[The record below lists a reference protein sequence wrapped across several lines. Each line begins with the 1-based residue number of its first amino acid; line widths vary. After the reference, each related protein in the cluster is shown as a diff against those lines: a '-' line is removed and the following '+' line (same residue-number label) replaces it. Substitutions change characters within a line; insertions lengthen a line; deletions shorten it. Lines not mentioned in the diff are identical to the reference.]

1 MLKSGCF
8 YLKMPYGGIK
18 NVVKMKKKCY
28 LCIIKQE
35 ESNMDVKKVLFIS
48 QEIAPYVPERRLS
61 QIGRILPQGLKEL
74 GAEERTFMPKY
85 DMIAERSNQLHE
97 MIRLSGMNV
106 IIDDTD
112 HPLIIKVA
120 TLQQAHFQV
129 YFIYNEDYFA
139 SSRID
144 ELEMNCSPEDND
156 ERSMFFVRAVI
167 ESIRK
172 MRWVPDI
179 IQCTGWI
186 SALAPV
192 YIRTLYGDDPSF
204 RDAKIVTALFDE
216 QNVGPLDARLSEK
229 MHQDGIPKSALK
241 PIAGKELSYDELMA
255 YSLKYSDAIIQCEAD
270 VSEHVL
276 EAAAA
281 LPRLE
286 FVDDD
291 DVNKV
296 AAFYDS
302 LRG

>member
-1 MLKSGCF
+1 
-8 YLKMPYGGIK
+8 
-18 NVVKMKKKCY
+18 
-28 LCIIKQE
+28 
-35 ESNMDVKKVLFIS
+35 MDVKKVLFIS

-61 QIGRILPQGLKEL
+61 QIGRIFPQGIKEH
-74 GAEERTFMPKY
+74 GIEERTFMPKY
-85 DMIAERSNQLHE
+85 GMIAERSNQLHE

-139 SSRID
+139 SNRID
-144 ELEMNCSPEDND
+144 ELEMNCSPGDND

-192 YIRTLYGDDPSF
+192 YIRTIYGDDPSF
-204 RDAKIVTALFDE
+204 RDAKIVTALFNE
-216 QNVGPLDARLSEK
+216 EGVLPLDARLSEK
-229 MHQDGIPKSALK
+229 MHMDGVPKNALK
-241 PIAGKELSYDELMA
+241 PIAGKELTYQDLMA
-255 YSLKYSDAIIQCEAD
+255 YSLKYSDAVIECESGID
-270 VSEHVL
+270 ERVL
-276 EAAAA
+276 EAASA
-281 LPRLE
+281 LPKLQ
-286 FVDDD
+286 FIDDD

-296 AAFYDS
+296 TEFYAS
-302 LRG
+302 LDA

>member
-1 MLKSGCF
+1 MTDKWGE
-8 YLKMPYGGIK
+8 KRA
-18 NVVKMKKKCY
+18 KMKKNCY
-28 LCIIKQE
+28 LCIKSTRE
-35 ESNMDVKKVLFIS
+35 NKMDVKKVLFIS

-61 QIGRILPQGLKEL
+61 QIGRLLPQGIKEQ
-74 GAEERTFMPKY
+74 GIEERTFMPKY
-85 DMIAERSNQLHE
+85 GMIAERSNQLHE

-139 SSRID
+139 SNRID
-144 ELEMNCSPEDND
+144 ELEMNCSIGDND

-204 RDAKIVTALFDE
+204 RDAKIVTSLFNE
-216 QNVGPLDARLSEK
+216 QLPGPLDERLSEK
-229 MHQDGIPKSALK
+229 MRQDGIPKSALK
-241 PIAGKELSYDELMA
+241 PIAGKELNYDELMS
-255 YSLKYSDAIIQCEAD
+255 YSLKYSDAIIKCEAD
-270 VSEHVL
+270 VSPAVL
-276 EAAAA
+276 EAAST
-281 LPRLE
+281 LPALE
-286 FVDDD
+286 FADDD
-291 DVNKV
+291 DVTKV
-296 AAFYDS
+296 TQFYSS
-302 LRG
+302 LFD

>member
-1 MLKSGCF
+1 
-8 YLKMPYGGIK
+8 
-18 NVVKMKKKCY
+18 
-28 LCIIKQE
+28 
-35 ESNMDVKKVLFIS
+35 MDVKKVLFIS
-48 QEIAPYVPERRLS
+48 QEIEPYVPARRLS
-61 QIGRILPQGLKEL
+61 QIGRLLPQGIKEQ
-74 GAEERTFMPKY
+74 GIEERTFMPKY
-85 DMIAERSNQLHE
+85 GMIAERSNQLHE

-139 SSRID
+139 SNRID

-204 RDAKIVTALFDE
+204 RDAKIVTALFNEDIAA
-216 QNVGPLDARLSEK
+216 PLNARLGEK
-229 MHQDGIPKSALK
+229 MHMDGIPKTALK
-241 PIAGKELSYDELMA
+241 PINGKQLTYDELMA
-255 YSLKYSDAIIQCEAD
+255 YSLKYSDAVIECEEG
-270 VSEHVL
+270 VSEAVL
-276 EAAAA
+276 AAAA
-281 LPRLE
+281 DMPRLQ
-286 FVDDD
+286 FIGDD

-296 AAFYDS
+296 KDFYAS
-302 LRG
+302 L

>member
-1 MLKSGCF
+1 
-8 YLKMPYGGIK
+8 
-18 NVVKMKKKCY
+18 
-28 LCIIKQE
+28 
-35 ESNMDVKKVLFIS
+35 MDVKKILFIS
-48 QEIAPYVPERRLS
+48 QEISPYVPERRLS
-61 QIGRILPQGLKEL
+61 QIGRILPQGMKEQ
-74 GAEERTFMPKY
+74 GIEERTFMPKY
-85 DMIAERSNQLHE
+85 GMIAERSNQLHE

-144 ELEMNCSPEDND
+144 DMEMNCSPHDND

-192 YIRTLYGDDPSF
+192 YIRAMYGDDPSF
-204 RDAKIVTALFDE
+204 RDAKIVTALFNE
-216 QNVGPLDARLSEK
+216 SISAPLDARLSEK
-229 MHQDGIPKSALK
+229 MHQDGIPKNALK
-241 PIAGKELSYDELMA
+241 PIAGKELTYEELMA
-255 YSLKYSDAIIQCEAD
+255 YSLKYADAVIECEEG
-270 VSEHVL
+270 VNQQVL
-276 EAAAA
+276 EAAGT
-281 LPRLE
+281 LPRMQ
-286 FVDDD
+286 FFNDD
-291 DVNKV
+291 DVLKV
-296 AAFYDS
+296 KDFYAS
-302 LRG
+302 LFD

>member
-1 MLKSGCF
+1 
-8 YLKMPYGGIK
+8 
-18 NVVKMKKKCY
+18 
-28 LCIIKQE
+28 
-35 ESNMDVKKVLFIS
+35 MDVKKVLFIS

-61 QIGRILPQGLKEL
+61 QIGRILPQGLKEQ

-85 DMIAERSNQLHE
+85 GMIAERSNQLHE

-129 YFIYNEDYFA
+129 YFIYKEDYFA
-139 SSRID
+139 SSRND
-144 ELEMNCSPEDND
+144 ELQMNCSPDDND
-156 ERSMFFVRAVI
+156 ERSMFFVRAII

-192 YIRTLYGDDPSF
+192 YIRTKYGDDPSF
-204 RDAKIVTALFDE
+204 RDAKIVTALFNE
-216 QNVGPLDARLSEK
+216 QIPSPLDARLSEK

-241 PIAGKELSYDELMA
+241 PIAGKSLTYDELMA
-255 YSLKYSDAIIQCEAD
+255 YSLKYADAVIECEAG
-270 VSEHVL
+270 VSEKVL

-281 LPRLE
+281 LPKLD
-286 FVDDD
+286 FIDDD

-296 AAFYDS
+296 KEFYAS
-302 LRG
+302 L

>member
-1 MLKSGCF
+1 
-8 YLKMPYGGIK
+8 MPE
-18 NVVKMKKKCY
+18 N
-28 LCIIKQE
+28 
-35 ESNMDVKKVLFIS
+35 
-48 QEIAPYVPERRLS
+48 RLS
-61 QIGRILPQGLKEL
+61 LIGRILPQGIKEQ
-74 GAEERTFMPKY
+74 GIEERTFMPKY
-85 DMIAERSNQLHE
+85 GMIAERSNQLHE

-139 SSRID
+139 SNRID

-204 RDAKIVTALFDE
+204 RDAKIVTALFNDSI
-216 QNVGPLDARLSEK
+216 PTALDARLSEK
-229 MHQDGIPKSALK
+229 MHQDGIPKNALK
-241 PIAGKELSYDELMA
+241 PIAGKELTYDDLMA
-255 YSLKYSDAIIQCEAD
+255 YSLKYSDAVIACQDGISDTILNAVGSLPTLQFTDDEAT
-270 VSEHVL
+270 
-276 EAAAA
+276 A
-281 LPRLE
+281 
-286 FVDDD
+286 
-291 DVNKV
+291 KV
-296 AAFYDS
+296 KAFYES
-302 LRG
+302 L

>member
-1 MLKSGCF
+1 
-8 YLKMPYGGIK
+8 MPE
-18 NVVKMKKKCY
+18 N
-28 LCIIKQE
+28 
-35 ESNMDVKKVLFIS
+35 
-48 QEIAPYVPERRLS
+48 RLS
-61 QIGRILPQGLKEL
+61 LIGRILPQGIKEQ
-74 GAEERTFMPKY
+74 GIEERTFMPKY
-85 DMIAERSNQLHE
+85 GMIAERSNQLHE

-139 SSRID
+139 SNRID

-204 RDAKIVTALFDE
+204 RDAKIVTALFNDSI
-216 QNVGPLDARLSEK
+216 PTALDARLSEK
-229 MHQDGIPKSALK
+229 MHQDGIPKNALK
-241 PIAGKELSYDELMA
+241 PIAGKELTYDDLMA
-255 YSLKYSDAIIQCEAD
+255 YSLKYSDAVIACQDGISDTILNA
-270 VSEHVL
+270 VGS
-276 EAAAA
+276 
-281 LPRLE
+281 LPTLQ
-286 FVDDD
+286 FTDDED
-291 DVNKV
+291 TAKV
-296 AAFYDS
+296 KAFYES
-302 LRG
+302 L

>member
-1 MLKSGCF
+1 MTIFAFK
-8 YLKMPYGGIK
+8 IK
-18 NVVKMKKKCY
+18 NN
-28 LCIIKQE
+28 
-35 ESNMDVKKVLFIS
+35 SNMEVKKILFIS
-48 QEIAPYVPERRLS
+48 QEIEPYVPERRLS
-61 QIGRILPQGLKEL
+61 VIGRLLPQGVKEQ
-74 GAEERTFMPKY
+74 GIEERTFMPKY
-85 DMIAERSNQLHE
+85 GMIAERSNQLHE

-139 SSRID
+139 SNRID
-144 ELEMNCSPEDND
+144 ELEMNCSHDDND

-204 RDAKIVTALFDE
+204 RDAKIVTALFNESIPKALGD
-216 QNVGPLDARLSEK
+216 RLADK
-229 MHQDGIPKSALK
+229 MHQDGIPKNALK
-241 PIAGKELSYDELMA
+241 PINGKELTYEDLMS
-255 YSLKYSDAIIQCEAD
+255 YSLHYVDGVIECENDLSPQILDAA
-270 VSEHVL
+270 SS
-276 EAAAA
+276 
-281 LPRLE
+281 LPKLQ
-286 FVDDD
+286 FTGDNDDTTL
-291 DVNKV
+291 VTQ
-296 AAFYDS
+296 FYGS
-302 LRG
+302 LFD

>member
-1 MLKSGCF
+1 
-8 YLKMPYGGIK
+8 
-18 NVVKMKKKCY
+18 
-28 LCIIKQE
+28 
-35 ESNMDVKKVLFIS
+35 MDVKKVLFIS

-61 QIGRILPQGLKEL
+61 QIGRIFPQGIKEH
-74 GAEERTFMPKY
+74 GIEERTFMPKY
-85 DMIAERSNQLHE
+85 GMIAERSNQLHE

-129 YFIYNEDYFA
+129 YFIYNEEYFA
-139 SSRID
+139 SNRID
-144 ELEMNCSPEDND
+144 ELEMNCSPGDND

-192 YIRTLYGDDPSF
+192 YIRTIYGDDPSF
-204 RDAKIVTALFDE
+204 RDAKIVTALFNE
-216 QNVGPLDARLSEK
+216 EGVLPLDARLSEK
-229 MHQDGIPKSALK
+229 MHMDGIPKNALK
-241 PIAGKELSYDELMA
+241 PIAGKELSYQELMA
-255 YSLKYSDAIIQCEAD
+255 YSLKYSDAVIECESGID
-270 VSEHVL
+270 EQVL
-276 EAAAA
+276 EAASS
-281 LPRLE
+281 LPKLQ
-286 FVDDD
+286 FIDDD

-296 AAFYDS
+296 TEFYASLDS
-302 LRG
+302 

>member
-1 MLKSGCF
+1 M
-8 YLKMPYGGIK
+8 
-18 NVVKMKKKCY
+18 
-28 LCIIKQE
+28 
-35 ESNMDVKKVLFIS
+35 
-48 QEIAPYVPERRLS
+48 PERRLS
-61 QIGRILPQGLKEL
+61 LIGRLFPQGIKEQ
-74 GAEERTFMPKY
+74 GIEERTFMPKY
-85 DMIAERSNQLHE
+85 GMIAERSNQLHE

-144 ELEMNCSPEDND
+144 ELEMNCSPADND

-204 RDAKIVTALFDE
+204 RDAKIVTALFNE
-216 QNVGPLDARLSEK
+216 QIAGPLDARLSEK
-229 MHQDGIPKSALK
+229 MHQDGIPKNALK
-241 PIAGKELSYDELMA
+241 PIAGKELNYEELMA
-255 YSLKYSDAIIQCEAD
+255 YSLKYADAVIECEEG
-270 VSEHVL
+270 VSNTVL
-276 EAAAA
+276 EAAGD
-281 LPRLE
+281 LPKLQFIE
-286 FVDDD
+286 DD

-296 AAFYDS
+296 TQFYSS
-302 LRG
+302 LFD

>member
-1 MLKSGCF
+1 MTIFAFK
-8 YLKMPYGGIK
+8 IK
-18 NVVKMKKKCY
+18 NN
-28 LCIIKQE
+28 
-35 ESNMDVKKVLFIS
+35 SNMEVKKILFIS
-48 QEIAPYVPERRLS
+48 QEIEPYVPERRLS
-61 QIGRILPQGLKEL
+61 VIGRLLPQGVKEQ
-74 GAEERTFMPKY
+74 GIEERTFMPKY
-85 DMIAERSNQLHE
+85 GMIAERSNQLHE

-139 SSRID
+139 SNRID
-144 ELEMNCSPEDND
+144 ELEMNCSPDDND

-204 RDAKIVTALFDE
+204 RDAKIVTALFNESIPKALGD
-216 QNVGPLDARLSEK
+216 RLAEK
-229 MHQDGIPKSALK
+229 MHQDGIPKNALK
-241 PIAGKELSYDELMA
+241 PINGKELTYEDLMS
-255 YSLKYSDAIIQCEAD
+255 YSLHYVDGVIECENDLSPQILDAA
-270 VSEHVL
+270 SS
-276 EAAAA
+276 
-281 LPRLE
+281 LPKLK
-286 FVDDD
+286 FTGDNDDTTQ
-291 DVNKV
+291 VTQ
-296 AAFYDS
+296 FYGS
-302 LRG
+302 LFD

>member
-1 MLKSGCF
+1 
-8 YLKMPYGGIK
+8 
-18 NVVKMKKKCY
+18 
-28 LCIIKQE
+28 
-35 ESNMDVKKVLFIS
+35 MDVKKVLFIS

-61 QIGRILPQGLKEL
+61 QIGRLLPQTIKEH
-74 GAEERTFMPKY
+74 GIEERTFMPKY
-85 DMIAERSNQLHE
+85 GMIAERSNQLHE

-139 SSRID
+139 SNRID
-144 ELEMNCSPEDND
+144 ELEMNVSPEDND

-172 MRWVPDI
+172 MRWMPDI

-204 RDAKIVTALFDE
+204 RDAKIVTALCNE
-216 QNVGPLDARLSEK
+216 EIAGPINSRLAEK
-229 MHQDGIPKSALK
+229 MHMDGIPKNALK
-241 PIAGKELSYDELMA
+241 PIMGKELNLDELMT
-255 YSLKYSDAIIQCEAD
+255 YSLNYCDAVIQCED
-270 VSEHVL
+270 GVSDAVL
-276 EAAAA
+276 AAAGDM
-281 LPRLE
+281 PRLQLME
-286 FVDDD
+286 DADLQ
-291 DVNKV
+291 KV
-296 AAFYDS
+296 KSFYDS
-302 LRG
+302 LFD

>member
-1 MLKSGCF
+1 MTIFAFK
-8 YLKMPYGGIK
+8 IK
-18 NVVKMKKKCY
+18 NN
-28 LCIIKQE
+28 
-35 ESNMDVKKVLFIS
+35 SNMEVKKILFIS
-48 QEIAPYVPERRLS
+48 QEIEPYVPERRLS
-61 QIGRILPQGLKEL
+61 VIGRLLPQGVKEQ
-74 GAEERTFMPKY
+74 GIEERTFMPKY
-85 DMIAERSNQLHE
+85 GMIAERSNQLHE

-139 SSRID
+139 SNRID
-144 ELEMNCSPEDND
+144 ELEMNCSPDDND

-204 RDAKIVTALFDE
+204 RDAKIVTSLFNE
-216 QNVGPLDARLSEK
+216 SIPMPLGDRLAEK

-241 PIAGKELSYDELMA
+241 PINGKELTYEELMA
-255 YSLKYSDAIIQCEAD
+255 YSLRYVDGVIQCEEGVND
-270 VSEHVL
+270 MVL
-276 EAAAA
+276 EAASS
-281 LPRLE
+281 LPKLE
-286 FVDDD
+286 FLGDDD
-291 DVNKV
+291 NV
-296 AAFYDS
+296 ARVTEFYGS
-302 LRG
+302 LFD

>member
-1 MLKSGCF
+1 
-8 YLKMPYGGIK
+8 
-18 NVVKMKKKCY
+18 
-28 LCIIKQE
+28 
-35 ESNMDVKKVLFIS
+35 MDVKKVLFIS
-48 QEIAPYVPERRLS
+48 QEIEPYVPARRLS
-61 QIGRILPQGLKEL
+61 QIGRLLPQGIKEQ
-74 GAEERTFMPKY
+74 GIEERTFMPKY
-85 DMIAERSNQLHE
+85 GMIAERSNQLHE

-139 SSRID
+139 SNRID

-204 RDAKIVTALFDE
+204 RDAKIVTALFNEDIAA
-216 QNVGPLDARLSEK
+216 PLNARLGEK
-229 MHQDGIPKSALK
+229 MHMDGIPKTALK
-241 PIAGKELSYDELMA
+241 PINGKQLTYDELMA
-255 YSLKYSDAIIQCEAD
+255 YSLKYSDAVIECEEG
-270 VSEHVL
+270 VSEAVL
-276 EAAAA
+276 AAAA
-281 LPRLE
+281 DMPRLQLIG
-286 FVDDD
+286 DDD
-291 DVNKV
+291 INKV
-296 AAFYDS
+296 KDFYAS
-302 LRG
+302 L

>member
-1 MLKSGCF
+1 
-8 YLKMPYGGIK
+8 
-18 NVVKMKKKCY
+18 
-28 LCIIKQE
+28 
-35 ESNMDVKKVLFIS
+35 MDVKKVLFIS
-48 QEIAPYVPERRLS
+48 QEIEPYVPARRLS
-61 QIGRILPQGLKEL
+61 QIGRLLPQGIKEQ
-74 GAEERTFMPKY
+74 GIEERTFMPKY
-85 DMIAERSNQLHE
+85 GMIAERSNQLHE

-139 SSRID
+139 SNRID

-204 RDAKIVTALFDE
+204 RDAKIVTALFNEDIA
-216 QNVGPLDARLSEK
+216 VPLNARLGEK
-229 MHQDGIPKSALK
+229 MHMDGIPKTALK
-241 PIAGKELSYDELMA
+241 PINGKQLTYDELMA
-255 YSLKYSDAIIQCEAD
+255 YSLKYSDAVIECEEG
-270 VSEHVL
+270 VSEAVL
-276 EAAAA
+276 AAAA
-281 LPRLE
+281 DMPRLQ
-286 FVDDD
+286 FIGDN

-296 AAFYDS
+296 KDFYAS
-302 LRG
+302 L

>member
-1 MLKSGCF
+1 
-8 YLKMPYGGIK
+8 
-18 NVVKMKKKCY
+18 
-28 LCIIKQE
+28 
-35 ESNMDVKKVLFIS
+35 MDVKKVLFIS
-48 QEIAPYVPERRLS
+48 QEIEPYVPARRLS
-61 QIGRILPQGLKEL
+61 QIGRLLPQGIKEQ
-74 GAEERTFMPKY
+74 GIEERTFMPKY
-85 DMIAERSNQLHE
+85 GMIAERSNQLHE

-139 SSRID
+139 SNRID

-204 RDAKIVTALFDE
+204 RDAKIVTALFNEDIAA
-216 QNVGPLDARLSEK
+216 PLNARLGEK
-229 MHQDGIPKSALK
+229 MHMDGIPKTVLK
-241 PIAGKELSYDELMA
+241 PINGKQLTYDELMA
-255 YSLKYSDAIIQCEAD
+255 YSLKYSDAVIECEEG
-270 VSEHVL
+270 VSEAVL
-276 EAAAA
+276 AAAA
-281 LPRLE
+281 DMPRLQLIG
-286 FVDDD
+286 DD

-296 AAFYDS
+296 KDFYAS
-302 LRG
+302 L

>member
-1 MLKSGCF
+1 
-8 YLKMPYGGIK
+8 
-18 NVVKMKKKCY
+18 
-28 LCIIKQE
+28 
-35 ESNMDVKKVLFIS
+35 MDIKKVLFIS
-48 QEIAPYVPERRLS
+48 QEIEPYVPARRLS
-61 QIGRILPQGLKEL
+61 LVGRLLPQGIKEQ
-74 GAEERTFMPKY
+74 GIEERTFMPKY
-85 DMIAERSNQLHE
+85 GMIAERSNQLHE

-139 SSRID
+139 SNRID

-192 YIRTLYGDDPSF
+192 YIRALYGDDPSF
-204 RDAKIVTALFDE
+204 RDAKIVTALFNE
-216 QNVGPLDARLSEK
+216 QIAGPLDARLSDK
-229 MHQDGIPKSALK
+229 MHQDGIPKNALK
-241 PIAGKELSYDELMA
+241 AIAGKELSYEELMA
-255 YSLKYSDAIIQCEAD
+255 YSLKYSDAVIECEEG
-270 VSEHVL
+270 VSSEVL
-276 EAAAA
+276 EAAGS
-281 LPRLE
+281 LPRLQ
-286 FVDDD
+286 FIDDD
-291 DVNKV
+291 DVTRV
-296 AAFYDS
+296 TQFYSS
-302 LRG
+302 LFD

>member
-1 MLKSGCF
+1 
-8 YLKMPYGGIK
+8 
-18 NVVKMKKKCY
+18 
-28 LCIIKQE
+28 
-35 ESNMDVKKVLFIS
+35 MDVKKVLFIS

-61 QIGRILPQGLKEL
+61 QIGRLLPQGIKEQ
-74 GAEERTFMPKY
+74 GIEERTFMPKY
-85 DMIAERSNQLHE
+85 GMIAERSNQLHE

-144 ELEMNCSPEDND
+144 ELEMNCSIEDND

-192 YIRTLYGDDPSF
+192 YIRALYGDDPSF
-204 RDAKIVTALFDE
+204 RDAKIVTALFNE
-216 QNVGPLDARLSEK
+216 QLPGRLDARLGEK
-229 MHQDGIPKSALK
+229 MRQDGLPKSALK
-241 PIAGKELSYDELMA
+241 PIMDKELDYDELMA
-255 YSLKYSDAIIQCEAD
+255 YSLKYSDAVITCEPD
-270 VSEHVL
+270 VSNAVL
-276 EAAAA
+276 EAAAS
-281 LPRLE
+281 LPKLD

-296 AAFYDS
+296 TQFYSS
-302 LRG
+302 LFD

>member
-1 MLKSGCF
+1 
-8 YLKMPYGGIK
+8 
-18 NVVKMKKKCY
+18 
-28 LCIIKQE
+28 
-35 ESNMDVKKVLFIS
+35 
-48 QEIAPYVPERRLS
+48 VPERRLS
-61 QIGRILPQGLKEL
+61 QIGRILPQGIKEH
-74 GAEERTFMPKY
+74 GIEERTFMPKY
-85 DMIAERSNQLHE
+85 GMIAERSNQLHE

-139 SSRID
+139 SNRID
-144 ELEMNCSPEDND
+144 ELEMNCSPSDND

-192 YIRTLYGDDPSF
+192 YIRTIYGDDPSF
-204 RDAKIVTALFDE
+204 RDAKIVTALFNE
-216 QNVGPLDARLSEK
+216 EVFSPLDARLSEK
-229 MHQDGIPKSALK
+229 MHMDGIPKNALK
-241 PIAGKELSYDELMA
+241 PIAGKELTYQELMA
-255 YSLKYSDAIIQCEAD
+255 YSLKYSDAVIECESD
-270 VSEHVL
+270 IDNQVL
-276 EAAAA
+276 EAASA
-281 LPRLE
+281 LPRLQLI
-286 FVDDD
+286 DDD

-296 AAFYDS
+296 TEFYAS
-302 LRG
+302 L

>member
-1 MLKSGCF
+1 
-8 YLKMPYGGIK
+8 
-18 NVVKMKKKCY
+18 
-28 LCIIKQE
+28 
-35 ESNMDVKKVLFIS
+35 MDVKKVLFIS
-48 QEIAPYVPERRLS
+48 QEIEPYVPERRLS
-61 QIGRILPQGLKEL
+61 LIGRLLPQGIKEQ
-74 GAEERTFMPKY
+74 GIEERTFMPKY
-85 DMIAERSNQLHE
+85 GMIAERSNQLHE

-144 ELEMNCSPEDND
+144 ELEMNCSPQDND

-204 RDAKIVTALFDE
+204 RDAKIVTALFNE
-216 QNVGPLDARLSEK
+216 QIAGPLDARLSEK
-229 MHQDGIPKSALK
+229 MHQDGIPKNALK
-241 PIAGKELSYDELMA
+241 PIAGKELSYEELMA
-255 YSLKYSDAIIQCEAD
+255 YSLKYADAVIECEEGVSDT
-270 VSEHVL
+270 VL
-276 EAAAA
+276 TAAGP
-281 LPRLE
+281 LPKLQ
-286 FVDDD
+286 FIDDD

-296 AAFYDS
+296 TQFYSS
-302 LRG
+302 LFD

>member
-1 MLKSGCF
+1 MSLSAVCHRWAGCSR
-8 YLKMPYGGIK
+8 
-18 NVVKMKKKCY
+18 N
-28 LCIIKQE
+28 
-35 ESNMDVKKVLFIS
+35 
-48 QEIAPYVPERRLS
+48 
-61 QIGRILPQGLKEL
+61 
-74 GAEERTFMPKY
+74 TFMPKY
-85 DMIAERSNQLHE
+85 GMIAERSNQLHE

-139 SSRID
+139 SNRID

-156 ERSMFFVRAVI
+156 ERSIFFVRAVI

-192 YIRTLYGDDPSF
+192 YIRTMYGDDPSF
-204 RDAKIVTALFDE
+204 RDAKIVMFNE
-216 QNVGPLDARLSEK
+216 QIAGPLDARLAEK
-229 MHQDGIPKSALK
+229 MHMDGIPKSALK
-241 PIAGKELSYDELMA
+241 PITGKELSYEQLMA
-255 YSLKYSDAIIQCEAD
+255 YSLKYSDAVIECEEG
-270 VSEHVL
+270 VSPEVL

-281 LPRLE
+281 LPRLQFIE
-286 FVDDD
+286 DD
-291 DVNKV
+291 DVVKV
-296 AAFYDS
+296 KDFYAS
-302 LRG
+302 LFD

>member
-1 MLKSGCF
+1 
-8 YLKMPYGGIK
+8 
-18 NVVKMKKKCY
+18 
-28 LCIIKQE
+28 
-35 ESNMDVKKVLFIS
+35 MDVKKVLFIS

-61 QIGRILPQGLKEL
+61 EIGRLLPQTVKEY
-74 GAEERTFMPKY
+74 GIEERTFMPKY
-85 DMIAERSNQLHE
+85 GMIAERSNQLHE

-139 SSRID
+139 SNRID
-144 ELEMNCSPEDND
+144 ELEMNVSPEDND

-172 MRWVPDI
+172 MRWMPDI

-204 RDAKIVTALFDE
+204 RDAKIVTALCNE
-216 QNVGPLDARLSEK
+216 EIAGPIDSRLGEK
-229 MHQDGIPKSALK
+229 MHMDGIPKNALK
-241 PIAGKELSYDELMA
+241 PIMGKELDLDALMT
-255 YSLKYSDAIIQCEAD
+255 YSLKYCDAVIQCEEG
-270 VSEHVL
+270 VSDAVL
-276 EAAAA
+276 AAAGDKPC
-281 LPRLE
+281 LQLIE
-286 FVDDD
+286 DDD
-291 DVNKV
+291 IQKV
-296 AAFYDS
+296 KPFYDS
-302 LRG
+302 LFD

>member
-1 MLKSGCF
+1 
-8 YLKMPYGGIK
+8 
-18 NVVKMKKKCY
+18 
-28 LCIIKQE
+28 
-35 ESNMDVKKVLFIS
+35 
-48 QEIAPYVPERRLS
+48 VPARRLS
-61 QIGRILPQGLKEL
+61 QIGRLLPQGIKEQ
-74 GAEERTFMPKY
+74 GIEERTFMPKY
-85 DMIAERSNQLHE
+85 GMIAERSNQLHE

-139 SSRID
+139 SNRID

-204 RDAKIVTALFDE
+204 RDAKIVTALFNEDIAA
-216 QNVGPLDARLSEK
+216 PLNARLGEK
-229 MHQDGIPKSALK
+229 MHMDGIPKTALK
-241 PIAGKELSYDELMA
+241 PINGKQLTYDELMA
-255 YSLKYSDAIIQCEAD
+255 YSLKYSDAVIECEEG
-270 VSEHVL
+270 VSEAVL
-276 EAAAA
+276 AAAA
-281 LPRLE
+281 DMPRLQ
-286 FVDDD
+286 FIGDD

-296 AAFYDS
+296 KDFYAS
-302 LRG
+302 L